1 MHKSLIFPIIITL
14 VFLGGISPKAS
25 AQTTTHLNAQVLIQQ
40 FAGSDAS
47 TTGIWSPATRLE
59 VVRSAGLWRYG
70 MGISSTNLAYLETAY
85 QWTDASL
92 FGGLQKR
99 FGRLA
104 LYADAGLQT
113 RWVPLQTNGPSTG
126 GWVSSPIRRYD
137 VFVRPGMS
145 FRLTNSDHN
154 PLSLSVAFEQGL
166 LTVDP
171 SDAGNGLSQRVRGV
185 NWGLSLQL

>member
-1 MHKSLIFPIIITL
+1 MILLWITAFGL
-14 VFLGGISPKAS
+14 SVS
-25 AQTTTHLNAQVLIQQ
+25 AQTTTHLNAQVRIQQ
-40 FAGSDAS
+40 FAGSDAA

-59 VVRSAGLWRYG
+59 LMRSAGMWRYG

-104 LYADAGLQT
+104 LHADAGLQT
-113 RWVPLQTNGPSTG
+113 RWAPLQTNGPSTG

-137 VFVRPGMS
+137 VFVRPGLS
-145 FRLTNSDHN
+145 FRLTNSDYN

>member
-1 MHKSLIFPIIITL
+1 MIPKSMILLWITAFGL
-14 VFLGGISPKAS
+14 SVS
-25 AQTTTHLNAQVLIQQ
+25 AQTTTHLNAQVRIQQ
-40 FAGSDAS
+40 FAGSDAAI
-47 TTGIWSPATRLE
+47 TGIWSPATRLE
-59 VVRSAGLWRYG
+59 LMRSAGMWRYG

-92 FGGLQKR
+92 IGGLQKR

-104 LYADAGLQT
+104 LHADAGLQT
-113 RWVPLQTNGPSTG
+113 RWAPLQTNGPSTG

-137 VFVRPGMS
+137 VFVRPGLS
-145 FRLTNSDHN
+145 FRLTNSDYN

>member
-1 MHKSLIFPIIITL
+1 MQKTL
-14 VFLGGISPKAS
+14 LFRVFLSLVLHGGFHHIAS

-40 FAGSDAS
+40 FAGSDAA

-59 VVRSAGLWRYG
+59 LMRSTEMWRYG

-104 LYADAGLQT
+104 LHADAGLQT
-113 RWVPLQTNGPSTG
+113 RWAPLQTNGPSSG
-126 GWVSSPIRRYD
+126 GWVNSPIRRYD
-137 VFVRPGMS
+137 VFIRPGFS
-145 FRLTNSDHN
+145 FRLINSDHN

-171 SDAGNGLSQRVRGV
+171 SDASNGLRQRVRGV
-185 NWGLSLQL
+185 NWGLSLEL

>member
-1 MHKSLIFPIIITL
+1 MFAKSLLL
-14 VFLGGISPKAS
+14 VCVAAIGLSVS
-25 AQTTTHLNAQVLIQQ
+25 AQTRTHINAQVLVQQ
-40 FAGSDAS
+40 FSGSDAA
-47 TTGIWSPATRLE
+47 TTGIWGPATRLE
-59 VVRSAGLWRYG
+59 LMCSAGLWRYG

-99 FGRLA
+99 SGRLA
-104 LYADAGLQT
+104 LHADAGLQT
-113 RWVPLQTNGPSTG
+113 RWAPLQTNGPSTG

-137 VFVRPGMS
+137 VFVRPGLS
-145 FRLTNSDHN
+145 FRLTNSENN

>member
-1 MHKSLIFPIIITL
+1 MQRSVISLL
-14 VFLGGISPKAS
+14 LACVAGGGLSVS
-25 AQTTTHLNAQVLIQQ
+25 AQTTTHLNAQVMIQQ
-40 FAGSDAS
+40 FAGSDAA
-47 TTGIWSPATRLE
+47 TTGIWGPATRLE
-59 VVRSAGLWRYG
+59 VVRLAGLWRYG
-70 MGISSTNLAYLETAY
+70 MGISATNLAYLETAY

-104 LYADAGLQT
+104 LHADAGLQT
-113 RWVPLQTNGPSTG
+113 RWAPLQTNGFSTG

-137 VFVRPGMS
+137 VFVRPGVS